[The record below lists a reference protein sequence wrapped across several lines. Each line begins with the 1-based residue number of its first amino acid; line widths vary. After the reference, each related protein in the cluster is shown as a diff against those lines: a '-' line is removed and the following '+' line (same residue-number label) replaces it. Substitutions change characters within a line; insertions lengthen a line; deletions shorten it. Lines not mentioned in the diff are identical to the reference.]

1 MTIGITQRVE
11 FNKDYNEVRDCLD
24 QKWTNLLCRAG
35 IDFILLPNSLD
46 NFETWLEKKNFS
58 GFILTGG
65 NDLSILPNAKN
76 IAPNRDETERKIL
89 EWASKNNK

>member
-24 QKWTNLLCRAG
+24 QKWTKLLCRAG

-58 GFILTGG
+58 GFILTGVT
-65 NDLSILPNAKN
+65 IYQFYP
-76 IAPNRDETERKIL
+76 TRKI
-89 EWASKNNK
+89 